1 MDSLYELL
9 ESISAKEDRQRAIRD
24 YLSSHDLTRFLSE
37 NFELTDE
44 IRIPYQDNKTSFN
57 FIVGNKYLRDEPYSI
72 EDSPVYI
79 LGIVR
84 SGKSAELFVAQP
96 DEGEQFACISREC
109 MEPPEVMLKQQK
121 KFFVP
126 GPYTEEK

>member
-84 SGKSAELFVAQP
+84 SGKSAELLVAQP

-121 KFFVP
+121 KFFIP